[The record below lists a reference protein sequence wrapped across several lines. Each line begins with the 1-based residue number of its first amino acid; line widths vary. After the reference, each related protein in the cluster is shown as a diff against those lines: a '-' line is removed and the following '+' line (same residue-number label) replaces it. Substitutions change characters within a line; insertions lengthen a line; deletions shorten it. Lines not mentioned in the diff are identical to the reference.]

1 MEIGKY
7 KSGFLLECPG
17 HKVIFDDFS
26 MQKRQILLLK
36 KADVVAEFDTEF
48 KGFELLKAKLQ
59 AIELSE
65 ELT

>member
-17 HKVIFDDFS
+17 QRVVFDDFDIR
-26 MQKRQILLLK
+26 KRQVNLLK
-36 KADVVAEFDTEF
+36 SADVVAEFDTEF

-65 ELT
+65 E